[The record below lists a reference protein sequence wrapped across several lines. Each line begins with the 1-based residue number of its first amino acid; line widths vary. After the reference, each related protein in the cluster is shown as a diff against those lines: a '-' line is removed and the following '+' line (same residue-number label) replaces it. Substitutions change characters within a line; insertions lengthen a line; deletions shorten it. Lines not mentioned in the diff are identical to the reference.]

1 MALTDE
7 IADVVVLQEN
17 VGFSVAEPTPACA
30 PTPEPCRTPAVS
42 GKSQIQLRNTAPDEK
57 DSLQWKWS
65 AGAATDKSEYGN
77 PVSVDGYDL
86 CVYDAG
92 ALVASQA
99 APQGGFCANK
109 PCWSSKTKS
118 FEYKDKDKTPSG
130 IEKISL
136 KSGVTGKA
144 SIQVKGKGGALGLP
158 PLGPLTGPL
167 TVQLRRRDGG
177 ICFGTTFGAPF
188 LKDDG
193 VTLKDK
199 AD

>member
-1 MALTDE
+1 
-7 IADVVVLQEN
+7 V
-17 VGFSVAEPTPACA
+17 
-30 PTPEPCRTPAVS
+30 VS

-86 CVYDAG
+86 CIYDAG
-92 ALVASQA
+92 TLVASQA

-109 PCWSSKTKS
+109 PCWSSKKKS